1 MPERESTLIMQM
13 GLSTRSVRECICFCN
28 TNGTQKLN
36 WGVLYQKQASR
47 TGTCTHT
54 PLYIDIVLTSVR
66 RPVVILNESDQ
77 IFLVNYVNTMAA
89 DALAPCV
96 DRLSATMLLTLQ
108 DRRPDSKVHGANMG
122 PTWVLSAPDRS
133 HVGPMNLAIRAGH
146 PLPRRICFHQ
156 LYYDLRRPLKKG
168 PWGVLKTI
176 MLYVSVPNKAITY
189 HWKSCMITSKY
200 EIFIVPW
207 ITCYKQ

>member
-47 TGTCTHT
+47 AGTCNHT

-66 RPVVILNESDQ
+66 RPVVILNDCDTPKVTKYSGLTRSIQ
-77 IFLVNYVNTMAA
+77 WLLMPWPLVSTDYQQQCCWLCRI
-89 DALAPCV
+89 D
-96 DRLSATMLLTLQ
+96 
-108 DRRPDSKVHGANMG
+108 
-122 PTWVLSAPDRS
+122 VLSAPDRS

-189 HWKSCMITSKY
+189 HWNIALNLP
-200 EIFIVPW
+200 VW
-207 ITCYKQ
+207 